1 MDEKAVGQTVGNVD
15 RPTSGKTDRQT
26 DRQSADLEWSLLGG
40 HPITKVSLKHGFA
53 SLES

>member
-26 DRQSADLEWSLLGG
+26 DRQCSDLEWSLLGG
-40 HPITKVSLKHGFA
+40 NPLNYKSLLKKWICVT
-53 SLES
+53 